1 MPSPQQEASATPNK
15 PTASDTTLSAFIW
28 KNAEDLWGDF
38 KHTDFGKIIL
48 PFTLLR
54 RLECV
59 LEPTREAV
67 NTAHAQ
73 FKDKGIDLGLV
84 LRQTAGL
91 PFYNTS
97 QYSLATLGATKT
109 KSNLSLH
116 CRLLRQRPSDL

>member
-1 MPSPQQEASATPNK
+1 MAQANGSDSTLAT
-15 PTASDTTLSAFIW
+15 FIW

-67 NTAHAQ
+67 RAAYATH
-73 FKDKGIDLGLV
+73 KDSTLDMGLV
-84 LRQTAGL
+84 LRQLTGY

-97 QYSLATLGATKT
+97 QYTLATLGGT
-109 KSNLSLH
+109 
-116 CRLLRQRPSDL
+116 